1 MLNAFILI
9 TGSPFDIFI
18 CITHLQSEF
27 FFLVPVPDILWKV
40 NFLCILKYLDHEEKV
55 MKIN

>member
-1 MLNAFILI
+1 MLSAFILI

-18 CITHLQSEF
+18 CITHLQSEN
-27 FFLVPVPDILWKV
+27 FLVPVPDISWKV
-40 NFLCILKYLDHEEKV
+40 TFLCILKYLDHEEKV

>member
-1 MLNAFILI
+1 MLSAFILI

-18 CITHLQSEF
+18 CITHLQSEN
-27 FFLVPVPDILWKV
+27 FLVPVPDISWKV
-40 NFLCILKYLDHEEKV
+40 TFLCILKYLDHEEKE